1 MKKAITLLA
10 ILASLGLK
18 AQSFFT
24 PTNYVGAF
32 GTTDWTSG
40 WANWTPKNTAYGA
53 TTTNVS
59 GDITSNTTWTK
70 DKVYLLTGFVYV
82 KSKLDG
88 TEPSATICS
97 IGLTKFFPKT
107 PNEIFSPDFG

>member
-32 GTTDWTSG
+32 GTTNWTSG
-40 WANWTPKNTAYGA
+40 WANWTPQTTAYGA
-53 TTTNVS
+53 TTTNIS

-70 DKVYLLTGFVYV
+70 DKVYL
-82 KSKLDG
+82 
-88 TEPSATICS
+88 E
-97 IGLTKFFPKT
+97 
-107 PNEIFSPDFG
+107 N